1 MYKREIMKTTVYES
15 DFLRKFKEYG
25 REDNFTF
32 EGLQILFEYL
42 EQYEEDTGEEIELD
56 VISLC
61 GDYCELTYLEFIREY
76 RLDIENYYDTEDCTQ
91 TWEEALEEDKDW
103 VVEILTDYINENT
116 SLVGFTDEGT
126 VIYQVW

>member
-1 MYKREIMKTTVYES
+1 MKTTVYES
-15 DFLRKFKEYG
+15 DFLREFKEYG

-32 EGLQILFEYL
+32 EGLQILFGYL

-76 RLDIENYYDTEDCTQ
+76 RLDIEDYHDTEDCTQ
-91 TWEEALEEDKDW
+91 TWEEVLEEEEDW
-103 VVEILTDYINENT
+103 VVEILTEYINERT
-116 SLVGFTDEGT
+116 MLVGFTDEST
-126 VIYQVW
+126 VVYQVW